1 MTEADASEHPMKCPY
16 CGKSTYA
23 DIGRLTLTVN
33 DRLVLIDDVPA
44 LVCKGCM
51 EQFFGEEILSKV
63 ERLRGDGL
71 TFAKPREVIEV
82 PVYSWEELK

>member
-1 MTEADASEHPMKCPY
+1 MRCPF
-16 CGKSTYA
+16 CGRSTYQ
-23 DIGRLTLTVN
+23 DVGRLTLTVG
-33 DRLVLIDDVPA
+33 DRLVLLDDVPA

-51 EQFFGEEILSKV
+51 EQFFGEEILAMV

-71 TFAKPREVIEV
+71 GLVEPKEVIEV

>member
-1 MTEADASEHPMKCPY
+1 MKCPY

-23 DIGRLTLTVN
+23 DIGNLTLTIS
-33 DRLVLIDDVPA
+33 DKLVIIEDVPA

-51 EQFFGEEILSKV
+51 EQFFGEDILAKV

-71 TFAKPREVIEV
+71 AAAEPKKIIQV
-82 PVYSWEELK
+82 PVYSWEELR

>member
-1 MTEADASEHPMKCPY
+1 MKCPF
-16 CGKSTYA
+16 CGKGTYQ

-33 DRLVLIDDVPA
+33 DRLVIIEDVPA

-51 EQFFGEEILSKV
+51 EQFFGEDILAKV

-71 TFAKPREVIEV
+71 SAAKPKEIVQV
-82 PVYSWEELK
+82 PVYSWEELR